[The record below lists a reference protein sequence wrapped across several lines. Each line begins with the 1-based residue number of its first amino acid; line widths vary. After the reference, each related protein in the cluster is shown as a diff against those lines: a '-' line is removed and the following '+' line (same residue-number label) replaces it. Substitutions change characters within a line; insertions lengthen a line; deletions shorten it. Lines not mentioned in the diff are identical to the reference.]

1 MTKRAVG
8 VDLGGTFIKA
18 GVVDDHG
25 RILSRVKI
33 DTQYA
38 RGPDMVVA
46 RIALAASKAVERAK
60 LTWPRIGAVGLGS
73 PGIFEPGSGVVSM
86 SPNMPELAGLDL
98 AGLVRERIGRKHINV
113 FLDNDANLAAFAEYW
128 VGSGGDTRDLVLFTL
143 GTGIGGGIVLN
154 GDIWRGAWGV
164 AGEFGHMNLFPDGVR
179 CGCGNHGCLEA
190 YASAPALARR
200 FKEAV
205 GAGRPSS
212 LAPLLARGAAVS
224 ARDISRAAG
233 DGDRTCRE
241 LIEETGRFL
250 GIGVM
255 NMLHILNVERVIFA
269 GGMTAAGELLLE
281 PIRAEARR
289 RTLPLALRNV
299 EIVFSKLGNDAGLIG
314 AGGWAMRAAK

>member
-1 MTKRAVG
+1 MTKRSVG

-18 GVVDDHG
+18 GVVDEEG

-38 RGPDMVVA
+38 RGPDAVVS
-46 RIALAASKAVERAK
+46 RIALAASKAVERAR
-60 LTWPRIGAVGLGS
+60 LTWARINAVGLGA
-73 PGIFEPGSGVVSM
+73 PGIFEPVTGVVSIC
-86 SPNMPELAGLDL
+86 PNMPELAGMELT
-98 AGLVRERIGRKHINV
+98 GQVRERIGRKHVKV

-128 VGSGGDTRDLVLFTL
+128 VGSDGDTRDLVLFTL
-143 GTGIGGGIVLN
+143 GTGIGGGIILK
-154 GDIWRGAWGV
+154 GDIWRGSWGV
-164 AGEFGHMNLFPDGVR
+164 AGEIGHMNLFPDGVR

-200 FKEAV
+200 FREAV
-205 GAGRPSS
+205 AAGRPSS
-212 LAPLLARGAAVS
+212 LAPLLAR
-224 ARDISRAAG
+224 RDMVTAKDIARAAA

-250 GIGVM
+250 GVGVM

-269 GGMTAAGELLLE
+269 GGMSAAGEMLLE

-289 RTLPLALRNV
+289 RTLPLAMRNV
-299 EIVFSKLGNDAGLIG
+299 EIVFSRLGNDAGLIG

>member
-18 GVVDDHG
+18 GVVDDRG

-60 LTWPRIGAVGLGS
+60 LTWARIGAVGLGS
-73 PGIFEPGSGVVSM
+73 PGIFEPSTGIVSM
-86 SPNMPELAGLDL
+86 SPNMPELAGLEL
-98 AGLVRERIGRKHINV
+98 ASLVRERIGRKHINV

-128 VGSGGDTRDLVLFTL
+128 VGSSGDTRDLVLFTL

-164 AGEFGHMNLFPDGVR
+164 AGEVGHMNLFPDGIR

-200 FKEAV
+200 FREAV
-205 GAGRPSS
+205 TAGRPSS
-212 LAPLLARGAAVS
+212 MAPLLARGVNVS
-224 ARDISRAAG
+224 ARDIARAAG

-241 LIEETGRFL
+241 LIEETGHYL

-269 GGMTAAGELLLE
+269 GGMSAAGDLLLE

-289 RTLPLALRNV
+289 RTMPLAMRNV

>member
-18 GVVDDHG
+18 GVVDDQG

-38 RGPDMVVA
+38 RGPDVVIS

-60 LTWPRIGAVGLGS
+60 LAWPRIAAVGLGS
-73 PGIFEPGSGVVSM
+73 PGIFEPGTGIVSL
-86 SPNMPELAGLDL
+86 SPNMPELAGMEL
-98 AGLVRERIGRKHINV
+98 AGQVRERIGRKHIRV

-128 VGSGGDTRDLVLFTL
+128 IGSGGDTRDLVLFTL

-154 GDIWRGAWGV
+154 GDIWRGSWGV
-164 AGEFGHMNLFPDGVR
+164 AAELGHMNLFPDGVR
-179 CGCGNHGCLEA
+179 CGCGNQGCLEA
-190 YASAPALARR
+190 YASAPALVRR
-200 FKEAV
+200 FREAV
-205 GAGRPSS
+205 TAGRASS
-212 LAPLLARGAAVS
+212 LAPLLARGLTLT
-224 ARDISRAAG
+224 ARDIVRAAG

-241 LIEETGRFL
+241 LVEETGRFL
-250 GIGVM
+250 GIGVT

-269 GGMTAAGELLLE
+269 GGMTAAGEVLLE

-289 RTLPLALRNV
+289 RTMPLAMRNV
-299 EIVFSKLGNDAGLIG
+299 EILFSRLGNDAGLIG
-314 AGGWAMRAAK
+314 AAGWAMRSAK